1 MAVATARGACSA
13 FVFHIHS
20 TMRMG
25 ASAADSILDESAEAR
40 WVKSL
45 ESVRLP
51 ELVWI
56 LIEASFSRPMPESL
70 R

>member
-1 MAVATARGACSA
+1 
-13 FVFHIHS
+13 
-20 TMRMG
+20 MRMG